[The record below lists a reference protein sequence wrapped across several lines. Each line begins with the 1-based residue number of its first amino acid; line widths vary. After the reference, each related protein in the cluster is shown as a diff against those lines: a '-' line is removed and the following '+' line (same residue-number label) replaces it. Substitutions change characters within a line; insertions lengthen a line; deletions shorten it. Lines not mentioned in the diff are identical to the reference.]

1 MAISPNIKRRI
12 IIAIEYYLKAPVSEY
27 TDKDGQPKKRYQT
40 IGIVTKTKKGDLM
53 MKLEMI
59 PLLGL
64 KEGSLWCYL
73 NVPDEKDD
81 SKPSYKPATGLADL
95 ESDIPF

>member
-1 MAISPNIKRRI
+1 MG
-12 IIAIEYYLKAPVSEY
+12 IEYYVKAAVSEY
-27 TDKDGQPKKRYQT
+27 TDKEGATKKRYQT

-73 NVPDEKDD
+73 NVPEDNPD
-81 SKPSYKPATGLADL
+81 KPSGLSNI
-95 ESDIPF
+95 EENIPF

>member
-1 MAISPNIKRRI
+1 MS
-12 IIAIEYYLKAPVSEY
+12 IEYYVKAPVSEY
-27 TDKDGQPKKRYQT
+27 TDKDGQQKKRYAT
-40 IGIVTKTKKGDLM
+40 IGIVTRTKKNDLM

-64 KEGSLWCYL
+64 KEGSLWAYL
-73 NVPDEKDD
+73 NVPEDKSDQP
-81 SKPSYKPATGLADL
+81 KNLADI

>member
-1 MAISPNIKRRI
+1 MAIKYYVKA
-12 IIAIEYYLKAPVSEY
+12 AISEY
-27 TDKDGQPKKRYQT
+27 QDQAGVNKKRYQT
-40 IGIVTKTKKGDLM
+40 IGIVTETKKGDLM

-73 NVPDEKDD
+73 NVPEDKPEGKNQSSSLNQLEDD
-81 SKPSYKPATGLADL
+81 V
-95 ESDIPF
+95 PF

>member
-1 MAISPNIKRRI
+1 MAIKW
-12 IIAIEYYLKAPVSEY
+12 YVKAPVSEY
-27 TDKDGQPKKRYQT
+27 TDKDGATKKRYQT
-40 IGIVTKTKKGDLM
+40 IGIVTETKKGDLM

-64 KEGSLWCYL
+64 KEGSLWAYL
-73 NVPDEKDD
+73 NVPEDKTDQP
-81 SKPSYKPATGLADL
+81 KPLADI